1 MSEAMDAIYEK
12 YGAVE
17 TVDGTVI
24 NVRSEQVGVK
34 LYSPLIV
41 LRLEDGVYL
50 GFKIKCAM
58 IRTSH
63 PRKHSLKIRN
73 KREITNYYQNYK
85 NQTLLDYYVTK

>member
-41 LRLEDGVYL
+41 LRLVDGLTL
-50 GFKIKCAM
+50 GFK
-58 IRTSH
+58 
-63 PRKHSLKIRN
+63 N
-73 KREITNYYQNYK
+73 
-85 NQTLLDYYVTK
+85 